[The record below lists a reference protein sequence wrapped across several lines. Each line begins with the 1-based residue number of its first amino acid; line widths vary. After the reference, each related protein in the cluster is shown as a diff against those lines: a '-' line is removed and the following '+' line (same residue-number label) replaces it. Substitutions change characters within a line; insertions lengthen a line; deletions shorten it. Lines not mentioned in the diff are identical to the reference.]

1 MSNERPVIGITMD
14 ASEVDGRVRLSV
26 GQAYCE
32 SVAGAGGS
40 PILLPPIVAMIGQQL
55 AMVDG
60 VIFTGGGDPRM
71 EAFGEATH
79 PAASC
84 MHEMRQTY
92 EMALLEAI
100 NGRGEFGALGGLS
113 ELPVLGICLGM
124 QMMALDAGGRLDQH
138 LPDTLA
144 TAAEHRG
151 QRHAMSLDARAAKV
165 LGVSQGM
172 VGAGGAV
179 RGQVDS
185 FHHQGVRDAGR
196 LEVLARSDD
205 GLIEAI
211 ADPKRPGYVGVQ
223 WHPERTADV
232 ALGRELFRALVER
245 AREHRGMR
253 LSVTPGR

>member
-1 MSNERPVIGITMD
+1 MKSERPVIGITMD
-14 ASEVDGRVRLSV
+14 ASETDGRVRLSV
-26 GQAYCE
+26 GQAYCQ
-32 SVAGAGGS
+32 SVAETGGV
-40 PILLPPIVAMIGQQL
+40 PILLPPIVALIGEQL

-60 VIFTGGGDPRM
+60 VVFTGGGDPRM

-79 PAASC
+79 PQASC

-100 NGRGEFGALGGLS
+100 NGRGEFGASGRWS

-151 QRHAMSLDARAAKV
+151 QRHAMSLDARGASV
-165 LGVSQGM
+165 LGVAQ
-172 VGAGGAV
+172 GAV
-179 RGQVDS
+179 RGHVDS

-196 LEVLARSDD
+196 LEVVARSDD
-205 GLIEAI
+205 GVIEAI

-232 ALGRELFRALVER
+232 TLGRELFRALVQR
-245 AREHRGMR
+245 AKVRRA
-253 LSVTPGR
+253 SVPPGR